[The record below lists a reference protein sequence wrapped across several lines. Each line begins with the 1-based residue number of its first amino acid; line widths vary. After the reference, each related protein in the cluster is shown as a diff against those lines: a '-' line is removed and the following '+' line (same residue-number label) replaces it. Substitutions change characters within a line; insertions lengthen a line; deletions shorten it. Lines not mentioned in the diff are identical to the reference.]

1 MFSHIFSMRILL
13 VALTIFLTSC
23 QGEDLKSQKGD
34 LEISQGGGLS
44 SKELIDEVIE
54 EGCITTRV
62 DV

>member
-34 LEISQGGGLS
+34 LEISQGGFLS
-44 SKELIDEVIE
+44 SKELSDEVIVLN
-54 EGCITTRV
+54 I
-62 DV
+62 